1 MNDADSLFDLTLPT
15 PDRPRIAWG
24 RLFGAAAS
32 LAAAEALS
40 RHDGPVCIV
49 SRSASAAE
57 QLERELAFFSD
68 GHRLERFIDYET
80 LPYESISAPHD
91 LIAERL
97 GVLHRLASG
106 EPVKLV
112 VHAEALLNRLPPP
125 QFVLTRS
132 LRLNVGQQVD
142 RQALTTRLAEHGYLR
157 VEQVAEAGE
166 IALRGAV
173 TDIFP
178 SGAGKP
184 VRVEFFD
191 DVIESLRTFDPD
203 SQRTVAA
210 TDSVR
215 VLPAR
220 EFPFDEDG
228 IRGFRHRF
236 RDRFPVAPGSCP
248 VYRDISDALLP
259 AGIEYYLPL
268 FFDVTASLF
277 DYLPGNTLLIRM
289 ESAFDGLDA
298 GWQLVEERFSELDGN
313 TERPILAPDQAFW
326 PPDHLKQRAEALLV
340 LDLTSRRGGAA
351 GIETLDADTAHAA
364 GSGVETLDAGTAHV
378 AGSGV
383 NRDVDSG
390 TDRIARWLDGADEG
404 ERTLLL
410 ASSPGRRE
418 MLRELVAGRGYRP
431 ETVPGWRHFLS
442 SDAPLC
448 IAAGELEEGL
458 RLPARS
464 LRVVTARQLR
474 MERPRQRTRRRRP
487 ARDPEALIREL
498 ADLRVGAPVVHEDY
512 GIGRYRGLA
521 TLDVDD
527 VPTEFLVLGYADEDK
542 LYVPV
547 HDLRLVTRYSGA
559 APEEAPLHRLGSDQ
573 WARARRKAERQVRDV
588 AAELLNLYAQRA
600 ARTGASLNCEQA
612 SYERFAG
619 EFPFEETDDQAA
631 AIDQVLA
638 DLASE
643 RPMDRVVCGD
653 VGFGK
658 TEVALRAAFVAA
670 FAGHQVAMLV
680 PTTLL
685 AQQHFRTFTDRF
697 VDWPVNVELLSRF
710 RSAKEVRDVLDRL
723 RKGAVDIVIG
733 THRLLQPDL
742 HFSKLGLVIVDEEH
756 RFGVKHKERLKRLR
770 AEVDMLTLTAT
781 PIPRTLNMTLGGLR
795 DLTIIATPPAERLS
809 VRTFVGEWTNQGIRE
824 AVLRELRRG
833 GQVFFVHN
841 RVEDIETQATKL
853 RALLPETD
861 IRVAHGQMSERALE
875 SVMLDFYHRRFS
887 VLVCSTIIESGID
900 IPTANT
906 MIVNRA
912 DHLGLAQLHQLRGR
926 VGRSHHQAYAY
937 LIAPPLRALT
947 ADAAKRLEAIAS
959 LEDLGSGFMVATH
972 DLEIRGAGELLGEG
986 QSGDIQAI
994 GFTLYNELLARA
1006 VASLRDGREPELE
1019 DPFMHGPDI
1028 ETGLSALIPEDYMPD
1043 VHMRLVHYKRIAGAD
1058 TGDELDELKVELI
1071 DRFGLLPQPTHT
1083 LFAIARLKLLA
1094 QRLGIVK
1101 IQAGSNG
1108 GLLRFGER
1116 AAVSPVALV
1125 NLVEDEPGVFRLDG
1139 PFKLRFSMELE
1150 ADEERIRCIEEI
1162 LGRLGA
1168 VDATSEAA

>member
-1 MNDADSLFDLTLPT
+1 MNHADPLFDLALPA
-15 PDRPRIAWG
+15 PDRPHVVWD
-24 RLFGAAAS
+24 RLFGAAPS
-32 LAAAEALS
+32 LAAAEALT
-40 RHDGPVCIV
+40 RHEGPVCV
-49 SRSASAAE
+49 LARSARAAE
-57 QLERELAFFSD
+57 QLERDLAFFTD
-68 GHRLERFIDYET
+68 GQPLRRFSDYET

-91 LIAERL
+91 LVAERL
-97 GVLHRLASG
+97 AILHRLASG
-106 EPVKLV
+106 DPVRLI

-125 QFVLTRS
+125 QYVVGRS
-132 LRLNVGQQVD
+132 LRLNVGEQVD
-142 RQALTTRLAEHGYLR
+142 REALTARLVEHGYLR

-166 IALRGAV
+166 IAVRGAV

-178 SGAGKP
+178 SGVETP

-191 DVIESLRTFDPD
+191 DEIESLRTFDPH
-203 SQRTVAA
+203 SQRTVGT
-210 TDSVR
+210 TDTVR

-220 EFPFDEDG
+220 EFPFDAVG

-236 RDRFPVAPGSCP
+236 RDRFPVAPGQCP
-248 VYRDISDALLP
+248 VYRDISDGLLP

-268 FFDVTASLF
+268 FFDETASLF
-277 DYLPGNTLLIRM
+277 DYLPRDTLLVRM

-298 GWQLVEERFSELDGN
+298 GWQLVEERFAELDGN
-313 TERPILAPDQAFW
+313 TEHPNLAPDQAFW
-326 PPDHLKQRAEALLV
+326 APDLLRRQAGELLA
-340 LDLTSRRGGAA
+340 LDLLAQRSGATD
-351 GIETLDADTAHAA
+351 I
-364 GSGVETLDAGTAHV
+364 ETLDAGTAHP
-378 AGSGV
+378 AGS
-383 NRDVDSG
+383 DIPSDP
-390 TDRIARWLDGADEG
+390 DRIARWLDGSKDG

-431 ETVPGWRHFLS
+431 ENVQGWKSFLAS
-442 SDAPLC
+442 EAELC
-448 IAAGELEEGL
+448 VAAGELEQGL
-458 RLPARS
+458 RLPDRG
-464 LRVVTARQLR
+464 LRVITALQLGI
-474 MERPRQRTRRRRP
+474 ERPRQRSRRRRP
-487 ARDPEALIREL
+487 ARDPETLIREL
-498 ADLRVGAPVVHEDY
+498 ADLRVGAPVVHEEY

-527 VPTEFLVLGYADEDK
+527 VPTEFLLLEYADEDK

-559 APEEAPLHRLGSDQ
+559 SPEDAPLHRLGSDQ

-600 ARTGASLNCEQA
+600 ARTGERLSCEQQ
-612 SYERFAG
+612 SYERFAR
-619 EFPFEETDDQAA
+619 EFPFEETDDQLT
-631 AIDQVLA
+631 AIDQVIG

-643 RPMDRVVCGD
+643 QAMDRVVCGD

-658 TEVALRAAFVAA
+658 TEVALRAAFVTS
-670 FAGHQVAMLV
+670 FAGCQVAVLV

-697 VDWPVNVELLSRF
+697 ADWPISVELLSRF
-710 RSAKEVRDVLDRL
+710 RSAKEVQGVLKRLENGTVDV
-723 RKGAVDIVIG
+723 VIG

-742 HFSKLGLVIVDEEH
+742 RFRRLGLVIVDEEH

-781 PIPRTLNMTLGGLR
+781 PIPRTLNMSLGGLR

-809 VRTFVGEWTNQGIRE
+809 VRTFVGEWTNQGIRQ

-833 GQVFFVHN
+833 GQVYFVHN
-841 RVEDIETQATKL
+841 RVEDIETQASKL

-875 SVMLDFYHRRFS
+875 AVMLDFYHRRFRI
-887 VLVCSTIIESGID
+887 LVCSTIIESGID

-906 MIVNRA
+906 IIINRA
-912 DHLGLAQLHQLRGR
+912 DRLGLAQLHQLRGR

-947 ADAAKRLEAIAS
+947 ADAAKRLEAIAA

-994 GFTLYNELLARA
+994 GFTLYNELLSRA
-1006 VASLRDGREPELE
+1006 VADLRAGREPVLD
-1019 DPFMHGPDI
+1019 DPFTHGPDI
-1028 ETGLSALIPEDYMPD
+1028 ETGPFRVDTGRLHARCAHAARSLQAHRERRLRRGTRRAQGRTHRPVRLAAPGHQFAVRDCPAQAARPTAGHRQDPGRRHGRRAQVRRKRERLARGSRQSRRGRPGRLSARRPFQAAFL
-1043 VHMRLVHYKRIAGAD
+1043 
-1058 TGDELDELKVELI
+1058 
-1071 DRFGLLPQPTHT
+1071 
-1083 LFAIARLKLLA
+1083 ART
-1094 QRLGIVK
+1094 RRG
-1101 IQAGSNG
+1101 
-1108 GLLRFGER
+1108 
-1116 AAVSPVALV
+1116 
-1125 NLVEDEPGVFRLDG
+1125 
-1139 PFKLRFSMELE
+1139 
-1150 ADEERIRCIEEI
+1150 
-1162 LGRLGA
+1162 
-1168 VDATSEAA
+1168 